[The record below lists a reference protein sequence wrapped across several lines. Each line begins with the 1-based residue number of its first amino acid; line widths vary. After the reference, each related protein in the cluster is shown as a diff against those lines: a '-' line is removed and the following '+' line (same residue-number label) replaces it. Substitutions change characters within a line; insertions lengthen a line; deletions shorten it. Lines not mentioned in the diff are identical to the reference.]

1 VAQQPAIW
9 LDGTPTSVLPLPDRG
24 VDYGDGLFETLL
36 VHRGKPLYTGLHMGR
51 MAHGLRVLAL
61 PDCLKDAR
69 QQLEIAAN
77 SSFNQF
83 KWQWAVLRLSVI
95 RGYGQRGYAP
105 FANAL
110 PRILIQIGC
119 LDRDGGQVN
128 TAATLGVASV
138 RLSKQPLLAGIK
150 HLNRLEQVLAA
161 TQAQADGV
169 DECIMLDQTDHLT
182 CVVAGNLFLVRG
194 GKLMT
199 PKMSGC
205 GVAGTRRR
213 LIMEKWAPSIGL
225 EVREVRLKMSDLLAA
240 EEVFYSNSLQTVR
253 PISRLSGHHWGNHS
267 VCTALFQRY
276 LEELP

>member
-1 VAQQPAIW
+1 VVQQPAIW

-24 VDYGDGLFETLL
+24 LDYGDGLFETLL
-36 VHRGKPLYTGLHMGR
+36 VHRGKPLYTELHMGR

-61 PDCLKDAR
+61 PDCLKAAL
-69 QQLEIAAN
+69 QQLENAAN
-77 SSFNQF
+77 TAFSLY
-83 KWQWAVLRLSVI
+83 KWQWAALRLGVT
-95 RGYGQRGYAP
+95 RGPGQRGYAP
-105 FANAL
+105 LANAL

-119 LDRDGGQVN
+119 LDRDGGQMS
-128 TAATLGVASV
+128 TAATLGVASI

-161 TQAQADGV
+161 AQAQAEGA

-182 CVVAGNLFLVRG
+182 CVVAGNLFLVRS
-194 GKLMT
+194 GKLLT
-199 PKMSGC
+199 PKLSEC
-205 GVAGTRRR
+205 GVLGTRRS

-225 EVREVRLKMSDLLAA
+225 EVCEVSLKLSDLLTA

-253 PISRLSGHHWGNHS
+253 PIFRLREQNWDNHS

-276 LEELP
+276 LEELS